1 MVKLIGGI
9 IKIEVKKMNR
19 IFYIMGKS
27 SSGKDTIYNRIRSE
41 EKLLPIVLYTT
52 RPMRENEE
60 NGREYHFVDRACFD
74 KMKSEGKVIEERI
87 YNTIHG
93 EWIYFTSK
101 DSIDIEKGNCIGIG
115 TLESYVKIKEHFG
128 EAVVP
133 IYIEVED
140 GLRLAR
146 AVERE
151 RLQTNPKY
159 AELCRRFLA
168 DSSDFSEEKLKEA
181 GIIRRFSNEGE
192 IEECI
197 DEIKMEMRTWI
208 K

>member
-1 MVKLIGGI
+1 
-9 IKIEVKKMNR
+9 MNR

-27 SSGKDTIYNRIRSE
+27 SSGKDTIYNRIRLE
-41 EKLLPIVLYTT
+41 EKLLPVVLYTT

-181 GIIRRFSNEGE
+181 GISRRFSNEGK

>member
-1 MVKLIGGI
+1 
-9 IKIEVKKMNR
+9 MNC

-27 SSGKDTIYNRIRSE
+27 SSGKDTIYNRIRLE
-41 EKLLPIVLYTT
+41 ENLLPVVLYTT

-93 EWIYFTSK
+93 EWIYFTSR

-181 GIIRRFSNEGE
+181 GISRRFSNEGE

>member
-1 MVKLIGGI
+1 
-9 IKIEVKKMNR
+9 MNC

-27 SSGKDTIYNRIRSE
+27 SSGKDTIYNRIRLE
-41 EKLLPIVLYTT
+41 ENLLPVVLYTT

-93 EWIYFTSK
+93 EWIYFTSR

-181 GIIRRFSNEGE
+181 GISRRFSNEGE

-197 DEIKMEMRTWI
+197 DEIKTEMRTWI

>member
-1 MVKLIGGI
+1 
-9 IKIEVKKMNR
+9 MNR

-41 EKLLPIVLYTT
+41 EKLLPVVLYTT

-101 DSIDIEKGNCIGIG
+101 ESIDIEKGNCIGIG

>member
-1 MVKLIGGI
+1 
-9 IKIEVKKMNR
+9 MNR

-41 EKLLPIVLYTT
+41 ENLMPVVLYTT

-60 NGREYHFVDRACFD
+60 NGREYHFIDRACFD

-128 EAVVP
+128 DAVVP

-181 GIIRRFSNEGE
+181 GISRRFSNAGE

>member
-1 MVKLIGGI
+1 
-9 IKIEVKKMNR
+9 MNC

-27 SSGKDTIYNRIRSE
+27 SSGKDTIYNRIRLE
-41 EKLLPIVLYTT
+41 ENLLPVVLYTT

>member
-1 MVKLIGGI
+1 
-9 IKIEVKKMNR
+9 MNR

-41 EKLLPIVLYTT
+41 ENLLPIVLYTT

-74 KMKSEGKVIEERI
+74 KMKSEGMVIEERI

-115 TLESYVKIKEHFG
+115 TLESYVKIEEHFG

-140 GLRLAR
+140 GLRLSR

-151 RLQTNPKY
+151 RLQTSPKY

-168 DSSDFSEEKLKEA
+168 DCNDFSEEKLEEA
-181 GIIRRFSNEGE
+181 GITRRFSNDGD
-192 IEECI
+192 IENCI
-197 DEIKMEMRTWI
+197 DEIKTEMRNWI

>member
-1 MVKLIGGI
+1 
-9 IKIEVKKMNR
+9 MNC

-41 EKLLPIVLYTT
+41 ENLLPVVLYTT

-60 NGREYHFVDRACFD
+60 NGREYHFVDRACFE

-93 EWIYFTSK
+93 EWVYFTSK

-181 GIIRRFSNEGE
+181 GICRRFSNEGK

>member
-1 MVKLIGGI
+1 
-9 IKIEVKKMNR
+9 MNR

-41 EKLLPIVLYTT
+41 EKLLPVVLYTT

-60 NGREYHFVDRACFD
+60 NGREYHFVDRACFV

-93 EWIYFTSK
+93 EWVYFTSK

-181 GIIRRFSNEGE
+181 GISRRFSNEGK

>member
-1 MVKLIGGI
+1 
-9 IKIEVKKMNR
+9 MNC

-27 SSGKDTIYNRIRSE
+27 SSGKDTIYNRIRLE
-41 EKLLPIVLYTT
+41 ENLLPVVLYTT

-181 GIIRRFSNEGE
+181 GISRRFSNEGK

>member
-1 MVKLIGGI
+1 
-9 IKIEVKKMNR
+9 MNC

-27 SSGKDTIYNRIRSE
+27 SSGKDTIYNRIRLE
-41 EKLLPIVLYTT
+41 ENLLPVVLYTT

-181 GIIRRFSNEGE
+181 GISRRFSNEGE

>member
-1 MVKLIGGI
+1 
-9 IKIEVKKMNR
+9 MNR

-41 EKLLPIVLYTT
+41 EKLLPVVLYTT

-128 EAVVP
+128 DAVVP

-181 GIIRRFSNEGE
+181 GISRRFSNAGE

>member
-1 MVKLIGGI
+1 
-9 IKIEVKKMNR
+9 MNH

-41 EKLLPIVLYTT
+41 ENFLPVVLYTT

-60 NGREYHFVDRACFD
+60 NGREYHFVDRAFFD

-101 DSIDIEKGNCIGIG
+101 DSIDVENGNCIAIG

-128 EAVVP
+128 EVVVP

-140 GLRLAR
+140 GLRLSR

-168 DSSDFSEEKLKEA
+168 DCSDFSEEKLQEA
-181 GIIRRFSNEGE
+181 GITRRFSNDGD
-192 IEECI
+192 IDACI
-197 DEIKMEMRTWI
+197 DEIKMEMRNWI

>member
-1 MVKLIGGI
+1 
-9 IKIEVKKMNR
+9 MNR

-41 EKLLPIVLYTT
+41 ENLLPIVLYTT

-60 NGREYHFVDRACFD
+60 NGREYHFVDRACFE

>member
-1 MVKLIGGI
+1 
-9 IKIEVKKMNR
+9 MNR

-41 EKLLPIVLYTT
+41 ENLMPVVLYTT

-181 GIIRRFSNEGE
+181 GISRRFSNEGE